1 MQRSVTLGG
10 RRRVAALLEHLE
22 QKVGQRGDSPRLD
35 RRNRRTGRQMVWA
48 VLVGRSTR
56 LLALARVVAPQRRA
70 NSVKATAQGLSY
82 FLAEAQAPV
91 ASLSAALLEE
101 AVRTIDPERLVC
113 DKGQALVALDPTEYE
128 KRSRG
133 TGKCGRQMEHIGRV
147 RRSKTTKSARG
158 KSKSK
163 GRGKGARTTTTG
175 ERAGSA
181 ARPRSEGRPAP
192 ADAAE
197 TPPKGGATATTYGYV
212 DIWAGLVLKGKQFLP
227 LARELFSSRQPGCTS
242 QNTVEEAVLAR
253 ALALLRRV
261 GLAAIVLGDRGVGRK
276 ELLIRLANEDQS
288 YVLRVDPDI
297 TVYPADRPDADGLLL
312 ADALEQQPWRG
323 EVEWDR
329 GQQGRLRCRLR
340 TLRAAIRFSRSGRK
354 DDVQEAT
361 VTFVEAV
368 PLDGRTDPLVL
379 ATTLPVN
386 TVAEAR
392 AIVRLY
398 AQRWAIETGF
408 ETMHAWG
415 QERFMVRRWT
425 DIDRLLWIL
434 AVAYALTVL
443 ALSDPTLRRFRDQAT
458 ALLKQLSVVGDRLTP
473 GKLAEAI
480 SLDYQQHQRAWIS
493 AWLT

>member
-1 MQRSVTLGG
+1 M
-10 RRRVAALLEHLE
+10 
-22 QKVGQRGDSPRLD
+22 
-35 RRNRRTGRQMVWA
+35 
-48 VLVGRSTR
+48 
-56 LLALARVVAPQRRA
+56 
-70 NSVKATAQGLSY
+70 
-82 FLAEAQAPV
+82 
-91 ASLSAALLEE
+91 LEE
-101 AVRTIDPERLVC
+101 AVREIDPERLVRY
-113 DKGQALVALDPTEYE
+113 KGKALVALDPTEYE

-133 TGKCGRQMEHIGRV
+133 RGKCGRQMEHIGRV
-147 RRSKTTKSARG
+147 RRSKATKSTKGKGKGAKG
-158 KSKSK
+158 KST
-163 GRGKGARTTTTG
+163 GRGKGTTKKGEPARSTARGRT
-175 ERAGSA
+175 AGRTASA
-181 ARPRSEGRPAP
+181 DT
-192 ADAAE
+192 AD
-197 TPPKGGATATTYGYV
+197 TPPKEVATTYGYV

-227 LARELFSSRQPGCTS
+227 LARDLFSSRQPGCTS
-242 QNTVEEAVLAR
+242 QNMVEEAVLAR

-297 TVYPADRPDADGLLL
+297 TVYPADTPDADGLLL
-312 ADALEQQPWRG
+312 ADALEQQAWRG

-361 VTFVEAV
+361 VTFVQAV

-379 ATTLPVN
+379 ATTLPVE
-386 TVAEAR
+386 TLAEAR

-415 QERFMVRRWT
+415 QDRFMVRKWT
-425 DIDRLLWIL
+425 AIDRLLWIL
-434 AVAYALTVL
+434 ALAYALTVL
-443 ALSDPTLRRFRDQAT
+443 ALHDGTLRLFRAQVT
-458 ALLKQLSVVGDRLTP
+458 ALLTQLSVVGDRLTP

-480 SLDYQQHQRAWIS
+480 GLDYQRHYRAWTS

>member
-10 RRRVAALLEHLE
+10 RRRVAALLSRLE
-22 QKVGQRGDSPRLD
+22 QKVGQREDSPRLD
-35 RRNRRTGRQMVWA
+35 RRNRRTWRQMVWG

-70 NSVKATAQGLSY
+70 TSVKATAQGLSY
-82 FLAEAQAPV
+82 FLAEAQASIAP
-91 ASLSAALLEE
+91 LSTALLEE
-101 AVRTIDPERLVC
+101 AVREIDPERVVC
-113 DKGQALVALDPTEYE
+113 YKGKALVALDPTEYE

-133 TGKCGRQMEHIGRV
+133 TGKGGRQMEHIGRV
-147 RRSKTTKSARG
+147 RRSKTTKSPKG
-158 KSKSK
+158 KSK
-163 GRGKGARTTTTG
+163 GRGKGANKKR
-175 ERAGSA
+175 EPAASA
-181 ARPRSEGRPAP
+181 ARPRSKGRTAQ
-192 ADAAE
+192 ADTAE
-197 TPPKGGATATTYGYV
+197 TPPKGVATTYGYV

-242 QNTVEEAVLAR
+242 QNTVEETVLAQ
-253 ALALLRRV
+253 ALGMLRRV

-276 ELLIRLANEDQS
+276 ELIIRLAHAEQS
-288 YVLRVDPDI
+288 CVLRVDPDI
-297 TVYPADRPDADGLLL
+297 TVYPADKPDADGLLL

-354 DDVQEAT
+354 GDVQEAT
-361 VTFVEAV
+361 VTFVQAI

-425 DIDRLLWIL
+425 AIDRLLWIL
-434 AVAYALTVL
+434 AVAYALPVL
-443 ALSDPTLRRFRDQAT
+443 PLYDPTLRRFRDQAT
-458 ALLKQLSVVGDRLTP
+458 ALLKQLSVVGEHLTP

-480 SLDYQQHQRAWIS
+480 GLDYQRHQRAWIS

>member
-1 MQRSVTLGG
+1 
-10 RRRVAALLEHLE
+10 
-22 QKVGQRGDSPRLD
+22 
-35 RRNRRTGRQMVWA
+35 MVWGVVVA
-48 VLVGRSTR
+48 RSTR

-91 ASLSAALLEE
+91 ASLSTALLEE

-113 DKGQALVALDPTEYE
+113 YKGKALLALDPTEYE

-147 RRSKTTKSARG
+147 RRSKTTKS
-158 KSKSK
+158 KSPKGKSK
-163 GRGKGARTTTTG
+163 GRSKDANKKGVPTA
-175 ERAGSA
+175 SA
-181 ARPRSEGRPAP
+181 ARPRPAGRTTP
-192 ADAAE
+192 ADTTE
-197 TPPKGGATATTYGYV
+197 PPPKEVATTYGYV

-242 QNTVEEAVLAR
+242 QNTVEGTVLAQ
-253 ALALLRRV
+253 ALGMLRRV

-276 ELLIRLANEDQS
+276 ELIIRLANAEQAC
-288 YVLRVDPDI
+288 VLRVDPDI
-297 TVYPADRPDADGLLL
+297 TVYPPDASAADGLLL

-329 GQQGRLRCRLR
+329 GQQGRLHCRLR

-361 VTFVEAV
+361 VTFVQAV

-379 ATTLPVN
+379 ATTLPVD
-386 TVAEAR
+386 TMAEAR

-415 QERFMVRRWT
+415 QDRFMVRRWT
-425 DIDRLLWIL
+425 TIDRLLWIL

-443 ALSDPTLRRFRDQAT
+443 ALDDPTLRRFRDQAT
-458 ALLKQLSVVGDRLTP
+458 ALLKQLSVVADRLTP

-480 SLDYQQHQRAWIS
+480 GLDYQRHQRAWIS